1 MNRRDGNKIGKNL
14 IYVVAFILITL
25 ISLGYKLFLSGTTD
39 GLLSSKNEE
48 DPVTIRSEETVT
60 SEASLEEASSEVETS
75 CAPHYVSV
83 YICGEVN
90 NPGVYEIASGSIIN
104 DVVLMAGGLTDN
116 AASERINL
124 VYIIESNISIYIPG
138 EDEVYEQSEIIRSD
152 GETIWGQGQ
161 SQSGLDEGSSLGT
174 AVNINTA
181 TLDQLM
187 TLPGIGQVTAQ
198 AIIDYREITPFT
210 TIDDIMNVSGIGE
223 AKFNR
228 IREFICV

>member
-138 EDEVYEQSEIIRSD
+138 EGENYGSNEIIRAED
-152 GETIWGQGQ
+152 QTMWGEYAV
-161 SQSGLDEGSSLGT
+161 SVDGSSGT
-174 AVNINTA
+174 NALININTA
-181 TLDQLM
+181 SADELM
-187 TLPGIGQVTAQ
+187 SLPGIGEVTAS
-198 AIIDYREITPFT
+198 AIIEYRNTASFT
-210 TIDDIMNVSGIGE
+210 RIEDIMNVQGIGE
-223 AKFNR
+223 AKFNG
-228 IREFICV
+228 IRDLICV